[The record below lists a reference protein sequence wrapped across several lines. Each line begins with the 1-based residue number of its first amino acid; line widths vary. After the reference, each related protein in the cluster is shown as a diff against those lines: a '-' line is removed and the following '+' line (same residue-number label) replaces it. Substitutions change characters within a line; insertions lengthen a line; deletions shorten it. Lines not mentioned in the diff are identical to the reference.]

1 MKKFQKQKSRK
12 NLRNRKRQKSRKNL
26 ERRKNLKS
34 KLEYIDNEEEDK
46 NDLNDDSIS
55 VNDNIDPNVLKK
67 KKKYIVLII
76 DCVVKE
82 AKEEPLETELIREIK
97 KNKH

>member
-1 MKKFQKQKSRK
+1 M
-12 NLRNRKRQKSRKNL
+12 
-26 ERRKNLKS
+26 KS

-55 VNDNIDPNVLKK
+55 VIDNIDPNVLKK
-67 KKKYIVLII
+67 KMKYIVLIN
-76 DCVVKE
+76 DCAVKE

>member
-1 MKKFQKQKSRK
+1 M
-12 NLRNRKRQKSRKNL
+12 
-26 ERRKNLKS
+26 KS

-55 VNDNIDPNVLKK
+55 VIDNIDPNVLKK
-67 KKKYIVLII
+67 KMKYIVLII

-97 KNKH
+97 KNKHWIS